1 MTDHMKKKFSLVRA
15 AAIGSICGLF
25 LGAVGCA
32 NDWHSA
38 SPKYLVP
45 YQNGDFA
52 TAAAESLHC
61 AHDSVPT
68 DAVLFNLDAGALQ
81 RTIGNI
87 GESTARFDDA
97 DALVGNYE
105 QWPDVAIGEEF
116 GAALTSARS
125 INYRGKFSDL
135 VMLNTYRALDHMELG
150 QNNGARSMLIKAG
163 FVQKDIAE
171 KYADDL
177 KKAQDETAKDA
188 KSNSDQFD
196 TDKSVQAGNA
206 QTKDAY
212 KDLLNLRPYGNYVN
226 PFCDYVQGLYFMGAA
241 LDQSDKERAATAFKR
256 AASMEPENP
265 YIKQDI
271 ADADSVANGHK
282 LPPVTYVIFET
293 GMAPQMGQIQV
304 PLPLFLANNQA
315 PTVVLYFPTMTV
327 IGDYVPS
334 LGVSAGGA
342 NYQTA
347 LVSDMDSVI
356 LQEFKNALPT
366 ITTRMIIAA
375 STKAAIDF
383 GIRQGLKSQNG
394 LVQVGYDVLSAGYQ
408 MAANQA
414 DLRAWLV
421 LPKQFQVARFPTPA
435 DHQLVLTP
443 GDYSGQVSVALT
455 DGPVNVVY
463 VKSVR
468 RGVRMVVRQF
478 VISPDD
484 AKPKAAAP
492 VAAAN

>member
-1 MTDHMKKKFSLVRA
+1 MKKKFSLVRA
-15 AAIGSICGLF
+15 AASASLCGLF
-25 LGAVGCA
+25 GAAIGCA
-32 NDWHSA
+32 TDWHSA

-45 YQNGDFA
+45 YENGDYA
-52 TAAAESLHC
+52 VAAEESLHC
-61 AHDSVPT
+61 AHDGVAT

-87 GESTARFDDA
+87 GESTARFDAA

-105 QWPDVAIGEEF
+105 NWPDVAIAEEL

-135 VMLNTYRALDHMELG
+135 VMLNTYRAIDHMELG
-150 QNNGARSMLIKAG
+150 QNGGARAMLIKAS

-177 KKAQDETAKDA
+177 KKAQDQTASEA
-188 KSNSDQFD
+188 KNSSEQFD
-196 TDKSVQAGNA
+196 AGKSVQAGNA
-206 QTKDAY
+206 QTQDAY
-212 KDLLNLRPYGNYVN
+212 KDLLNLRPYGDYVN
-226 PFCDYVQGLYFMGAA
+226 PFCDYVQGMYFMGAA
-241 LDQSDKERAATAFKR
+241 LDQSDRERAATAFKR
-256 AASMEPENP
+256 AASMEPGNP
-265 YIKQDI
+265 YIRQDI
-271 ADADSVANGHK
+271 ADADNAANGQK

-293 GMAPQMGQIQV
+293 GMAPEMGQIQV

-315 PTVVLYFPTMTV
+315 PTVVLYFPTMTL
-327 IGDYVPS
+327 IGDYVPT
-334 LGVSAGGA
+334 LVVNAGGV

-375 STKAAIDF
+375 ASKAAIDA

-394 LVQVGYDVLSAGYQ
+394 LIQVGYDLVSAGYQ

-414 DLRAWLV
+414 DLRSWRV

-435 DHQLVLTP
+435 GHRLVLTP
-443 GDYSGQVSVALT
+443 GDYSGQVSVSLG
-455 DGPVNVVY
+455 DGPINVVY

-468 RGVRMVVRQF
+468 HGVRMVVRQF
-478 VISPDD
+478 VISPEDG
-484 AKPKAAAP
+484 KPK
-492 VAAAN
+492 VAVPLTAVN